1 MENSIRVGGAVVCA
15 IAVLMVSGCARK
27 SQPSEQYAQAHQLF
41 SKLYAAQLDDA
52 FGDPA
57 MAQVDALLRQVSPDS
72 SDSRAAKELAR
83 RIEQGRKRLQEA
95 EAARKIAAAQ
105 AIAPVPYQRMTPEA
119 PAHGAPAAAGAD
131 AGSSQPVP
139 HMALA
144 EFTARFSGCFQQG
157 SDKINVV
164 GKGMFDTWEL
174 KDIANC
180 RERHPGFD
188 QLYVLTGSSEV
199 FMTVAKNLV
208 HYEVGD
214 AGSPAQGAQ
223 AAAANAR

>member
-1 MENSIRVGGAVVCA
+1 VENLIRVGPAVVCA
-15 IAVLMVSGCARK
+15 IAVLMVSGCTRR

-52 FGDPA
+52 YGDPA
-57 MAQVDALLRQVSPDS
+57 MVQVDALLRQVSQDS
-72 SDSRAAKELAR
+72 SDWRAAKELTH
-83 RIEQGRKRLQEA
+83 RIEEGRKRLQEA
-95 EAARKIAAAQ
+95 EAARKSAAAQ
-105 AIAPVPYQRMTPEA
+105 ASAPVPYQRMTPE
-119 PAHGAPAAAGAD
+119 PPGQSAAAAAAD
-131 AGSSQPVP
+131 AGASQPGP

-157 SDKINVV
+157 EKINVV

-180 RERHPGFD
+180 RDRHPGFD
-188 QLYVLTGSSEV
+188 QLYVLTGASEV

>member
-1 MENSIRVGGAVVCA
+1 VENSIRVGPAVVCA
-15 IAVLMVSGCARK
+15 VAVLMVSGCARK
-27 SQPSEQYAQAHQLF
+27 QQPSEQYAQAHQLF

-57 MAQVDALLRQVSPDS
+57 MVQVDALLRQVSPDS
-72 SDSRAAKELAR
+72 SDWRAARDLAR
-83 RIEQGRKRLQEA
+83 RIEEGRKRLKEA
-95 EAARKIAAAQ
+95 EAVRRTAAAQ

-119 PAHGAPAAAGAD
+119 PAQRAAAGAGAD

-144 EFTARFSGCFQQG
+144 EFSARFSGCFQQG
-157 SDKINVV
+157 ERINVV

-180 RERHPGFD
+180 RDRHPGFD

>member
-1 MENSIRVGGAVVCA
+1 MEKSIRVGPAVVCA
-15 IAVLMVSGCARK
+15 VAVLMVSGCTRR

-52 FGDPA
+52 YGDPA
-57 MAQVDALLRQVSPDS
+57 MVQVDALLRQVSQDS
-72 SDSRAAKELAR
+72 SDWRAAKELTH
-83 RIEQGRKRLQEA
+83 RIEEGRKRLQEA
-95 EAARKIAAAQ
+95 DAARKSAAAQ
-105 AIAPVPYQRMTPEA
+105 ASAPVPYQRMTPET
-119 PAHGAPAAAGAD
+119 PAQSGAAAAAD
-131 AGSSQPVP
+131 AGASQPGP

-157 SDKINVV
+157 EKINVV

-180 RERHPGFD
+180 RDRHPGFD
-188 QLYVLTGSSEV
+188 QLYVLTGASEV

-223 AAAANAR
+223 AAASSAR

>member
-1 MENSIRVGGAVVCA
+1 MRVGPAVVCA

-57 MAQVDALLRQVSPDS
+57 MAQVDALLRQVSQDS
-72 SDSRAAKELAR
+72 SDWRAAKELAR
-83 RIEQGRKRLQEA
+83 RIEDGRKRLREA
-95 EAARKIAAAQ
+95 EAARKTAAAQ
-105 AIAPVPYQRMTPEA
+105 AAAPVPYQRMTPET
-119 PAHGAPAAAGAD
+119 PAQRAAAAEGAD

-180 RERHPGFD
+180 RDRHPGFD
-188 QLYVLTGSSEV
+188 QLYVLTSSSEV

>member
-1 MENSIRVGGAVVCA
+1 MENSIRLVCA
-15 IAVLMVSGCARK
+15 VAVLAVCGCVKK

-57 MAQVDALLRQVSPDS
+57 MTQVDALLRQVPQDS
-72 SDSRAAKELAR
+72 SDWRAAKELAH
-83 RIEQGRKRLQEA
+83 RIEEGRKRLQEG
-95 EAARKIAAAQ
+95 EAARKSAAAQ
-105 AIAPVPYQRMTPEA
+105 ATTPVPYQRMTPEA
-119 PAHGAPAAAGAD
+119 PAQSAAAAAPD
-131 AGSSQPVP
+131 AGSSQPGP

-157 SDKINVV
+157 EKINVV

-180 RERHPGFD
+180 RDRHPGFD
-188 QLYVLTGSSEV
+188 QLYVLTGASEV

-214 AGSPAQGAQ
+214 AGSPTQGAQ
-223 AAAANAR
+223 AAASNAR

>member
-1 MENSIRVGGAVVCA
+1 MRVGPAVVCA

-57 MAQVDALLRQVSPDS
+57 MAQVDALLRQVSQDS
-72 SDSRAAKELAR
+72 SDWRAAKELAR
-83 RIEQGRKRLQEA
+83 RIEDGRKRLREA
-95 EAARKIAAAQ
+95 EAARKTAAAQ
-105 AIAPVPYQRMTPEA
+105 AAAPVPYQRMTPET
-119 PAHGAPAAAGAD
+119 PAQRAAAAEGAD

-139 HMALA
+139 HLALA

-180 RERHPGFD
+180 RDRHPGFD
-188 QLYVLTGSSEV
+188 QLYVLTSSSEV

-214 AGSPAQGAQ
+214 AGTPAKGAQ
-223 AAAANAR
+223 AAASTAR